1 MTCFERPGVEK
12 RSSLNL
18 VEANGQ
24 SVGFVF
30 WSLNTW
36 IRVDVLCVHA
46 YMQVCTYLYIYI
58 YNYIYTYIYCIFTV
72 DNRSYYV

>member
-46 YMQVCTYLYIYI
+46 YMQVCTYLCIYIIYI
-58 YNYIYTYIYCIFTV
+58 YNYLYIHIFTV
-72 DNRSYYV
+72 YLL